1 MDIMERIQK
10 LKDERGLL
18 DRDVE
23 RGAGIANS
31 SIAQWR
37 RGVCKPSLANII
49 RLSQFFDVSVDYLL
63 GLSDL
68 RERAENATSLSKEE
82 KQLIELYRNF
92 DTLDRFRLIRYCM
105 DLTDETSKPSES
117 GQHTHD

>member
-1 MDIMERIQK
+1 MDIIERIQR

-31 SIAQWR
+31 SIAQWK
-37 RGVCKPSLANII
+37 RGVCKPSLVSII
-49 RLSQFFDVSVDYLL
+49 RLSKFFDVSSDYLL

-68 RERAENATSLSKEE
+68 RERAEQAASLSEDE
-82 KQLIELYRNF
+82 KQLLALYRDF
-92 DTLDRFRLIRYCM
+92 DTLDRSRLIHYCM
-105 DLTDETSKPSES
+105 DIADEANVRPK
-117 GQHTHD
+117 

>member
-1 MDIMERIQK
+1 MDIIERIQR

-31 SIAQWR
+31 SIAQWK

-49 RLSQFFDVSVDYLL
+49 RLSEFFDVSADYLL

-68 RERAENATSLSKEE
+68 RERAENAASLSEEE
-82 KQLIELYRNF
+82 KQLIELYRDF
-92 DTLDRFRLIRYCM
+92 DTLNRFRLIRYCM
-105 DLTDETSKPSES
+105 DLA
-117 GQHTHD
+117 GQ

>member
-1 MDIMERIQK
+1 MDIIERIQR

-31 SIAQWR
+31 SIAQWK

-49 RLSQFFDVSVDYLL
+49 RLSEFFDVSSDYLL
-63 GLSDL
+63 GLSDF
-68 RERAENATSLSKEE
+68 RERAENSLSEEE

-105 DLTDETSKPSES
+105 GLVDEMSKPSES